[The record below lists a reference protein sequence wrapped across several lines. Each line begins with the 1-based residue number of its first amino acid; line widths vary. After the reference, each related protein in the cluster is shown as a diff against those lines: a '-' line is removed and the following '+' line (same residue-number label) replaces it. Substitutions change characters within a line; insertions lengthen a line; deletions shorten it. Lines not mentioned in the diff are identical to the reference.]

1 MLFLLVYRT
10 LILVPDLDAL
20 VNCWLKWCDS
30 LFSFFFIFLLVLPSQ
45 MLSEHN
51 DEVFGVGELALM
63 MFVDDIT
70 VLAIV
75 VVVFL
80 FDLVGVA
87 WRLKRGVRD
96 RIPSIRLLNERLRL
110 RRIDL
115 GLLLSPSSSSLDSL
129 EFYIW
134 ILWVLILRLLFY
146 LYWCIDEWLIWMN
159 DV

>member
-10 LILVPDLDAL
+10 LILAPDLDAL

-30 LFSFFFIFLLVLPSQ
+30 LFSFFFIFLLFLPSH
-45 MLSEHN
+45 MLSEHK

-87 WRLKRGVRD
+87 CRLKRGVRD

-115 GLLLSPSSSSLDSL
+115 GLPLSPSSSLDSFWIL
-129 EFYIW
+129 YEFYE
-134 ILWVLILRLLFY
+134 F
-146 LYWCIDEWLIWMN
+146 
-159 DV
+159 